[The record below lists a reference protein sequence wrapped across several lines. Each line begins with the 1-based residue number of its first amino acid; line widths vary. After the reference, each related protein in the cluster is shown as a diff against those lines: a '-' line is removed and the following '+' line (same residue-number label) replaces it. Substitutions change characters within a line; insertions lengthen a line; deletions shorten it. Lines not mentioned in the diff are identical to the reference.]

1 MGWLREL
8 FERPPL
14 LHVAIDE
21 GEGPIVVLLHGIAS
35 SSVTFENLVPLLTP
49 TRRVIAIDLL
59 GFGASPAPADSE
71 FTVEDHVAA
80 LRRTLRSTVGRE
92 PFMLV
97 GHSMGSLIATRYAA
111 QYPNRL
117 ERLVLVS
124 PPIYLPPESIGTPW
138 DRAAVGLYLRAYEY
152 LRDHKEFTMRSAARL
167 AAISPIKNVLEVSER
182 NWRAFSLSLKNAI
195 ESQTMGSDLAAVRA
209 PIELVYGTLDP
220 FLATSGIRLAE
231 QLRSVTVHRVDGNDH
246 LVRPRLARVVAT
258 AVLARPRRAT
268 HDSAMP
274 AGASSAG

>member
-1 MGWLREL
+1 
-8 FERPPL
+8 
-14 LHVAIDE
+14 
-21 GEGPIVVLLHGIAS
+21 
-35 SSVTFENLVPLLTP
+35 
-49 TRRVIAIDLL
+49 
-59 GFGASPAPADSE
+59 
-71 FTVEDHVAA
+71 
-80 LRRTLRSTVGRE
+80 
-92 PFMLV
+92 
-97 GHSMGSLIATRYAA
+97 
-111 QYPNRL
+111 
-117 ERLVLVS
+117 
-124 PPIYLPPESIGTPW
+124 
-138 DRAAVGLYLRAYEY
+138 
-152 LRDHKEFTMRSAARL
+152 MRSAARL

-195 ESQTMGSDLAAVRA
+195 ESQTMVSDLAAVRA

>member
-1 MGWLREL
+1 MGWLRQL

-59 GFGASPAPADSE
+59 GFGESPSPEEAE
-71 FTVEDHVAA
+71 FTVEEHVAA
-80 LRRTLRSTVGRE
+80 LRRTLRHVVGRA

-97 GHSMGSLIATRYAA
+97 GHSMGSLIATRYAS
-111 QYPNRL
+111 QHPHRL

-124 PPIYLPPESIGTPW
+124 PPIYLPPQSIGTPW

-195 ESQTMGSDLAAVRA
+195 ESQTIVSDLAAVRA

-231 QLRSVTVHRVDGNDH
+231 QLRSVTAHRVDGNDH

-258 AVLARPRRAT
+258 AVLSRPRRAT
-268 HDSAMP
+268 PDGEVPVTAAP
-274 AGASSAG
+274 AG